1 MVFQQFQCQN
11 TFKYK
16 GFPHIRQRVAMVK
29 IIEFSMVFQQF
40 QCQNTFKY
48 KGFRHIRQRV
58 VMVKIIEFSM
68 VFQHFRRRNTF
79 KYKGILHLR
88 RKVSLAG
95 AVCNL
100 ARPDRARRVIRNAE
114 FTITRK
120 IW

>member
-1 MVFQQFQCQN
+1 MLARAP
-11 TFKYK
+11 
-16 GFPHIRQRVAMVK
+16 PHPPPSPIRQK
-29 IIEFSMVFQQF
+29 YFSKSIEKPMVFQQF

-79 KYKGILHLR
+79 IYKGILHLR
-88 RKVSLAG
+88 RKVSEAG

-100 ARPDRARRVIRNAE
+100 ARPDRARRVIRNSQ
-114 FTITRK
+114 I
-120 IW
+120 